1 MLRTRVKQH
10 RWKTSSIYKHFT
22 DTHME
27 EPPLV
32 EDLLKSFSIVHSSE
46 DLLSIKIAEAIL
58 IKNLKPQINVKY
70 NELFDF
76 LKLF

>member
-1 MLRTRVKQH
+1 MEDEQH
-10 RWKTSSIYKHFT
+10 LQALHRYPYGGS
-22 DTHME
+22 
-27 EPPLV
+27 PLV
-32 EDLLKSFSIVHSSE
+32 EDLLKSFSIVHSTE
-46 DLLSIKIAEAIL
+46 DLLSIRIAEAIL

>member
-1 MLRTRVKQH
+1 MEDEQH
-10 RWKTSSIYKHFT
+10 LQALHGYPHGGA
-22 DTHME
+22 
-27 EPPLV
+27 PLV
-32 EDLLKSFSIVHSSE
+32 EDLLKSFSIAHSTE